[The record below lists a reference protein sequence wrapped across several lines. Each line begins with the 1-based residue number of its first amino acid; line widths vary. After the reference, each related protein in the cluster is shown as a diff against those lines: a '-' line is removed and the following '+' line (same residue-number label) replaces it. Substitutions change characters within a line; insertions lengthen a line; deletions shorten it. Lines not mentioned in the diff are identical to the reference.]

1 MKKANFY
8 LIIVIFL
15 FFNIITINAQL
26 RVLVTEGENF
36 LSTSTNEIQKLSVN
50 QNIKSTDKIILNSHG
65 KVILFDEKG
74 EIFTLK
80 SSSEKKT
87 YLVDDLLATEKN
99 RNNFLQT
106 FFKYVANQIIADQ
119 SNFTDTIPGA
129 VERST
134 TAIKIEEPKGELI
147 FDNFVNLRWNDILNN
162 SDYNVVIKNIVN
174 DTVVSL
180 KVNKKYY
187 KLNLD
192 ALKLNPN
199 ECYFLSVQ
207 SNANPEI
214 KSEENCIKI
223 MSDEEKNKI
232 IIERKMIEDYFNDSN
247 DDLSKGLV
255 LAKFYEKKDLIDHA
269 YSEYRMLYEQNKN
282 LEFLNKLYKQ
292 FLLKN
297 SIQNVFE

>member
-8 LIIVIFL
+8 LIIIIFL
-15 FFNIITINAQL
+15 FFNIININAQL

-36 LSTSTNEIQKLSVN
+36 LSTPTNEIQKLTVN

-65 KVILFDEKG
+65 RVILFDEKG

-80 SSSEKKT
+80 TGTEKKT
-87 YLVDDLLATEKN
+87 YIAAELLALEKN
-99 RNNFLQT
+99 KNNFLQT
-106 FFKYVANQIIADQ
+106 FFKYVANQITSDQ

-129 VERST
+129 VVRST
-134 TAIKIEEPKGELI
+134 TAIKIEEPKGELM

-174 DTVVSL
+174 DTVVNL
-180 KVNKKYY
+180 NVNKKFY
-187 KLNLD
+187 KLNLEG
-192 ALKLNPN
+192 LNLNVN

-207 SNANPEI
+207 SSSNPEI
-214 KSEENCIKI
+214 RSEESCIKI
-223 MSDEEKNKI
+223 MSDEEKNQI
-232 IIERKMIEDYFNDSN
+232 AIEKEMIEDYFNNSN

-269 YSEYRMLYEQNKN
+269 YSEYRMLYGQNKN
-282 LEFLNKLYKQ
+282 LEFLNELYEQ

-297 SIQNVFE
+297 SIQNIFD